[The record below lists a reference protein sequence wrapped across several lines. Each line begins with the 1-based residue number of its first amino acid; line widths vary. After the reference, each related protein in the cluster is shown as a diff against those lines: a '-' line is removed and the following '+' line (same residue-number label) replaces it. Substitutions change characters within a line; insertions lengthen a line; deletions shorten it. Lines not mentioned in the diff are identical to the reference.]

1 MAEKE
6 KKAEKAEAKA
16 VDATLADEGSGKKS
30 KKKLIIIGS
39 LLLVAIGGGAG
50 AFFFLKGKPPSQS
63 AETSGADAHGPDHA
77 ADPAAKPDEAG
88 GKKAEGEKAK
98 EDDAH
103 GKDGDHAAAAPKDG
117 HTVDG
122 AKPEANPAATAGFG
136 ATFTFKPFH
145 LNLGNPLENRYV
157 RIEVAAE
164 YKGGDPQKVELEARL
179 PQLRDAVISVVQG
192 KTREFILS
200 PTGKDRLRYEITTQ
214 INQLMTK
221 KIENV
226 YITDLI
232 IE

>member
-1 MAEKE
+1 
-6 KKAEKAEAKA
+6 
-16 VDATLADEGSGKKS
+16 
-30 KKKLIIIGS
+30 
-39 LLLVAIGGGAG
+39 
-50 AFFFLKGKPPSQS
+50 LKGKKPSQG
-63 AETSGADAHGPDHA
+63 AETAEADSHGTDKA
-77 ADPAAKPDEAG
+77 ADPAAKEGDHAGEKTADEHKGATDP
-88 GKKAEGEKAK
+88 KAEDTTHA
-98 EDDAH
+98 
-103 GKDGDHAAAAPKDG
+103 KDGDHAAADPKAGTKDAPG
-117 HTVDG
+117 TT
-122 AKPEANPAATAGFG
+122 APATNPEATLGFG
-136 ATFTFKPFH
+136 ATYTFKPFH

-192 KTREFILS
+192 KSREFILS